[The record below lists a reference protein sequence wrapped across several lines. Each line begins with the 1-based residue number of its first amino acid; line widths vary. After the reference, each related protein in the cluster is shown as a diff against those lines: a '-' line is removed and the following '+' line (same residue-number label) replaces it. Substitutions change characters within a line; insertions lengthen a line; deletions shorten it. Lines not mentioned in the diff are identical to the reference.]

1 LPRRASPRDS
11 SRRARI
17 FGHYT
22 RSTSSLPIRSAG
34 GERAVAGPVPRRSRR
49 FSRRFSRRSRRFS
62 RRQRDDKHHRAEQ
75 GRRQSGRQ
83 EWQGQEPVE
92 RKPGDHRERPTKRRP
107 NDDLRGIYRAIH
119 RGTLNPRSLS
129 ISPCRLLR
137 FRPTVR
143 LGSGATE
150 LKVSITSP
158 LIPHLQ
164 RSEPDQKSFDY
175 VAAVDTG
182 CRTLQSLFFVCAISG
197 NDNAAPTVAMSRA
210 AVGCHGE

>member
-1 LPRRASPRDS
+1 MIVVDASAVLETLP
-11 SRRARI
+11 
-17 FGHYT
+17 
-22 RSTSSLPIRSAG
+22 AG
-34 GERAVAGPVPRRSRR
+34 IYDKGNGLSGQFALQKIMRHTCRLY
-49 FSRRFSRRSRRFS
+49 
-62 RRQRDDKHHRAEQ
+62 RQRDDKHHRAEQ

-92 RKPGDHRERPTKRRP
+92 RKPDDHRERPSKRRP